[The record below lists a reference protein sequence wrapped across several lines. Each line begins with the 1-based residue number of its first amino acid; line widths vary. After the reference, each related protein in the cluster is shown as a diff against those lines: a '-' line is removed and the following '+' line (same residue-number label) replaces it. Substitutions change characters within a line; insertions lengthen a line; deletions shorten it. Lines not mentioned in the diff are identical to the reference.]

1 MPLIDEIK
9 NSLLFIA
16 EMPEEEQRDIA
27 ESLSRR
33 VVAFDYASTMTPEQ
47 ITELTIRA
55 FEDLSRTLDQ
65 LKQPSVPRQRSKPG
79 GRQR

>member
-9 NSLLFIA
+9 NSLLLIA
-16 EMPEEEQRDIA
+16 RMPEEEQRDIA
-27 ESLSRR
+27 ESLSIR
-33 VVAFDYASTMTPEQ
+33 VVAFNYASWMTPEL

-55 FEDLSRTLDQ
+55 FENLSRTLNQ
-65 LKQPSVPRQRSKPG
+65 LRQPSVPRQPSKPG